1 MDIEGFKKK
10 KKELASKKEPLL
22 MIQEMMAEV
31 SGDTRLQLKCKLD
44 RFVDRVVNDIIDS
57 KEFDDGKF
65 MPVLNIFDQMIKCY
79 EDINDQEEEADVD
92 E

>member
-1 MDIEGFKKK
+1 MDIEELEKK
-10 KKELASKKEPLL
+10 KKELASKREPLL
-22 MIQEMMAEV
+22 MIQEMLAEV

-44 RFVDRVVNDIIDS
+44 RFVGRVTNDIIDS
-57 KEFDDGKF
+57 KGIDDEKF

-79 EDINDQEEEADVD
+79 EDINDQEEADVD

>member
-1 MDIEGFKKK
+1 MDIEGLEKI
-10 KKELASKKEPLL
+10 KKELASKKESLL

-31 SGDTRLQLKCKLD
+31 SGDTRLQ
-44 RFVDRVVNDIIDS
+44 F
-57 KEFDDGKF
+57 
-65 MPVLNIFDQMIKCY
+65 LNIFDQMIKCY

>member
-1 MDIEGFKKK
+1 
-10 KKELASKKEPLL
+10 

>member
-1 MDIEGFKKK
+1 MDIEELAKK
-10 KKELASKKEPLL
+10 KKELASRREPLL

-44 RFVDRVVNDIIDS
+44 RFVDRVANDIIDS
-57 KEFDDGKF
+57 EEINGEEF
-65 MPVLNIFDQMIKCY
+65 MPVLNIFNQMIECY
-79 EDINDQEEEADVD
+79 EDILKKEADVD

>member
-1 MDIEGFKKK
+1 MDIEGLEKK

-79 EDINDQEEEADVD
+79 EDINDQKEEADVD

>member
-1 MDIEGFKKK
+1 MDIEELAKKQ
-10 KKELASKKEPLL
+10 KELASSKEPLL
-22 MIQEMMAEV
+22 MIQEMLAEV

-44 RFVDRVVNDIIDS
+44 RFVDRVTNDIIDS
-57 KEFDDGKF
+57 KGIDDEKF

-79 EDINDQEEEADVD
+79 EDINDQEEADVD